1 MIYLR
6 KMNGRVLKKNSSVCN
21 KRNVAAIVHVFAL
34 DDEVL
39 FEYSREHTAF

>member
-6 KMNGRVLKKNSSVCN
+6 KMNGRVLKKNSSVSN
-21 KRNVAAIVHVFAL
+21 KRNVAAIVHVLVFAL

-39 FEYSREHTAF
+39 FELLT